1 MTNNFSDVE
10 QRVKRYWYTDGIVEI
25 IGGGLSILIGT
36 YTMIQKLVPDGS
48 IWSTILGGF
57 YVFLMVGGIF
67 ITRWLVTNLKTRIT
81 YPRTGYVDY
90 HSQKHTGWRRLL
102 TVGIA
107 FGVSALLI
115 IFGRLVGTFNWVPAF
130 TGLLFAFVLLLVM
143 SRQGGPDRFYIL
155 AILSVL
161 LGLILSFSSLNLSYS
176 LGLFYGLAG
185 LVYLTSGAL
194 TLRRYLL
201 ENPMPLEGRND

>member
-36 YTMIQKLVPDGS
+36 YTIIQKLVPDGS
-48 IWSTILGGF
+48 IWSTILGGL
-57 YVFLMVGGIF
+57 YVFLMVGGVF

-90 HSQKHTGWRRLL
+90 HSQKQTGWRRLL

-115 IFGRLVGTFNWVPAF
+115 IFGK
-130 TGLLFAFVLLLVM
+130 LFWLTSIDLQLEDDM
-143 SRQGGPDRFYIL
+143 E
-155 AILSVL
+155 AILPYTRTN
-161 LGLILSFSSLNLSYS
+161 GGATPGRWSSPES
-176 LGLFYGLAG
+176 
-185 LVYLTSGAL
+185 
-194 TLRRYLL
+194 R
-201 ENPMPLEGRND
+201 